1 LEGKNMTIPG
11 EKRPRIAMLGWGS
24 LIWDVRPEFD
34 DQHGPWHD
42 DGPVLPLEFSR
53 VSGAT
58 RGRALTLVIDAANR
72 SDCTVK
78 YALSKRRDPEDAI
91 ADLRGREGT
100 ILKRIEFW
108 FADGRREYDFGVPGA
123 VATWAQDR
131 KFDAVIWTAL
141 ESNFTEETGE
151 RFSIDAAI
159 THLKSLPAEGKAMAA
174 EYVWRAPSLV
184 NTPLRR
190 TLQSEPWFTEEKNG
204 SGQ

>member
-1 LEGKNMTIPG
+1 MTISN
-11 EKRPRIAMLGWGS
+11 ENRPRIALLGWGS

-34 DQHGPWHD
+34 DQHGTWQD

-53 VSGAT
+53 VSGVT
-58 RGRALTLVIDAANR
+58 RGRALTLVIDTANG

-100 ILKRIEFW
+100 IVKRIGFW
-108 FADGRREYDFGVPGA
+108 FANGSRKYEFGVP
-123 VATWAQDR
+123 VAIAPWAQER
-131 KFDAVIWTAL
+131 RFDAVIWTAL
-141 ESNFTEETGE
+141 ESNFKEETGE
-151 RFSIDAAI
+151 NFSVDAAI

-190 TLQSEPWFTEEKNG
+190 ALQGEPWFTGEKNG

>member
-1 LEGKNMTIPG
+1 MTISD
-11 EKRPRIAMLGWGS
+11 KDRPRIALLGWGS

-34 DQHGPWHD
+34 DQHGTWQD

-53 VSGAT
+53 VSGVT
-58 RGRALTLVIDAANR
+58 RGRALTLVIDTANG

-100 ILKRIEFW
+100 ILKRIGFW
-108 FADGRREYDFGVPGA
+108 FADGKRKYEFGVPGA
-123 VATWAQDR
+123 IATWAQER

-141 ESNFTEETGE
+141 ESNFEKETGE
-151 RFSIDAAI
+151 NFSIDAAI
-159 THLKSLPAEGKAMAA
+159 THLQSLPPEGKAMAA

-184 NTPLRR
+184 NTPLRLA
-190 TLQSEPWFTEEKNG
+190 LQGEPWFMGENNG
-204 SGQ
+204 SEQ